1 VNIKLFRSFFVF
13 LSSVTNIFRDIFL
26 SAFPKAEFQVP
37 IQLYP
42 SSFPLS
48 SSQPAPKLPAMT
60 RTLITGANGFVGAT
74 MIDECLKAGH
84 TVTGCVRSKKSGAD
98 LVAIHPEWDASK
110 IDFVEVA
117 DYTAE
122 GVFDKIFQE
131 GDYDY
136 VLHIAAPMPDNPAYT
151 DFETHFEKPSIQG

>member
-1 VNIKLFRSFFVF
+1 MPHI
-13 LSSVTNIFRDIFL
+13 
-26 SAFPKAEFQVP
+26 
-37 IQLYP
+37 
-42 SSFPLS
+42 
-48 SSQPAPKLPAMT
+48 
-60 RTLITGANGFVGAT
+60 LITGANGFVGAT

-84 TVTGCVRSKKSGAD
+84 TVTGCVRSKKSGTD